1 MNIIRKYDETLKK
14 KNSGSKSV
22 SLGGPDHGQKERLS
36 ESAIEQKH
44 QELIPFG
51 GHGVGGDKEWIPG

>member
-1 MNIIRKYDETLKK
+1 MNIIRRCNETLKK
-14 KNSGSKSV
+14 KNRGSDSV

-36 ESAIEQKH
+36 ESATEQKD

-51 GHGVGGDKEWIPG
+51 GHGVGGDKE